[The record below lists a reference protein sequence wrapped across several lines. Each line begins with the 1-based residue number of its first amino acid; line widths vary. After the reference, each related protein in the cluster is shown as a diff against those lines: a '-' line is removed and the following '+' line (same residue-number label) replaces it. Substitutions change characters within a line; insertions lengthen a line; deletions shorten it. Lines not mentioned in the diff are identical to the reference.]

1 MYSGHIP
8 LQIDSRI
15 FLYFYNFWKL
25 QKQLINIMIF
35 VTVTPNI
42 AFLESLMKTMRGK
55 TRTKRTEILYI
66 FFGIDTANVV
76 QLADGIE
83 QRGRLAAA

>member
-1 MYSGHIP
+1 
-8 LQIDSRI
+8 
-15 FLYFYNFWKL
+15 
-25 QKQLINIMIF
+25 MIF